1 MGLFVS
7 YHKLTDEALMK
18 RLQNQD
24 VKAFDELYHR
34 YYSKLYGFVL
44 KMLKYNKPSS
54 DDIIQEV
61 FLKLYQYPERFD
73 ISKKFKPWIYT
84 VVANDCR
91 KSFRIKELAPL
102 EEANSFFIDSNSDNT
117 VDLSEFMKKLNL
129 QLNKVSLEQ
138 KEVFILKHQAGFS
151 LKEIAEIQNCA
162 LGTVKS
168 RLHSVTKTL
177 AEELEPHK
185 EKLLHL

>member
-1 MGLFVS
+1 
-7 YHKLTDEALMK
+7 MK

-34 YYSKLYGFVL
+34 YYSKLFGFVL
-44 KMLKYNKPSS
+44 KMLKYNKPAS

-61 FLKLYQYPERFD
+61 FLKLYQFPERFD

-84 VVANDCR
+84 VTANDCR
-91 KSFRIKELAPL
+91 KNFRIKQLAPL
-102 EEANSFFIDSNSDNT
+102 EEVESFIIESVSDSTKN
-117 VDLSEFMKKLNL
+117 LSEFMQKLNI
-129 QLNKVSLEQ
+129 QLNEVSLEQ

-168 RLHSVTKTL
+168 RLHNVTKIL